1 MDTPTV
7 TPDSQTGAMEIDH
20 QGVIVFADANA
31 YELLGPD
38 LVGRHVDDLAPAGHA
53 QHRAAFAVSPSAR
66 SMVGRVV
73 NATRTDGR
81 VTAVHIGLL
90 PISRGRIAVAVRP
103 SEPRLGARSEAT
115 RSAQAIIDDL
125 KRIQDDLS
133 VLSEA
138 GQVLQYL
145 DLVESQMP
153 VLFAIG
159 GSTGWVRVSSRLAH
173 TLGWDRDAMSQQP
186 YEELIHPDDLAHT
199 ADVVSRA
206 MEKRRPG
213 RVDNRYRVF
222 GTDRW
227 RALRWTWEPPG
238 PTGLTLAVAENLG
251 EAEG

>member
-1 MDTPTV
+1 MDTPSV
-7 TPDSQTGAMEIDH
+7 APDSQTGAMEIDH
-20 QGVIVFADANA
+20 RGVIVFADANA
-31 YELLGPD
+31 HELLGSD
-38 LVGRHVDDLAPAGHA
+38 LVGRHVDDFAPAGHA

-66 SMVGRVV
+66 SMVGRIV

-90 PISRGRIAVAVRP
+90 PISRGRIAVAIRP
-103 SEPRLGARSEAT
+103 SSPRIGACSETT

-125 KRIQDDLS
+125 HRIQADLS

-138 GQVLQYL
+138 GQVLRYL

-159 GSTGWVRVSSRLAH
+159 GATGWVRVSSRLAH

-186 YEELIHPDDLAHT
+186 YEELIHPEDLAHT

-206 MEKRRPG
+206 MEEGRPG
-213 RVDNRYRVF
+213 QVENRYRVF
-222 GTDRW
+222 GTNRW
-227 RALRWTWEPPG
+227 RKLRWAWGPPG
-238 PTGLTLAVAENLG
+238 PTGLTLAVAEDLG
-251 EAEG
+251 EVKG